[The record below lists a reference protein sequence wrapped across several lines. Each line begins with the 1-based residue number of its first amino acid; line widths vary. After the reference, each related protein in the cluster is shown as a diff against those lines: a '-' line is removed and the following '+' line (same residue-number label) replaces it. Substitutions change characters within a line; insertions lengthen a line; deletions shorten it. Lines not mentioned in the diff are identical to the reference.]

1 MHVGKHTKE
10 DAEEFIR
17 GVKERSDGTP
27 PLFTS
32 DELKEYPSAI
42 EACYSREVQPQKT
55 GKRGRPKTRPV
66 LLIEEG
72 LLYAQVE
79 KTREKGRVVNVE
91 KKVIIG
97 SIEEVRDV
105 LLQTSS
111 DEISTY
117 CAERNNLTMRQSN
130 GRLSRKKLSF
140 SKNLEKFKQQMRLDT
155 AYYNLCRTHMSIRLG
170 AVKGVTRGKPRT
182 PAMAEDIADH
192 IWSLTELLCYRIP
205 INS

>member
-17 GVKERSDGTP
+17 GIKERSDGAP

-42 EACYSREVQPQKT
+42 KACYAQEVLPPKT
-55 GKRGRPKTRPV
+55 GKRGRPMTRP
-66 LLIEEG
+66 IQMFEEG

-79 KTREKGRVVNVE
+79 KTREKGRVVNIE

-97 SIEEVRDV
+97 SVQKVKDV
-105 LLQTSS
+105 LLQTSC

-140 SKNLEKFKQQMRLDT
+140 SKKLETFKQQMRLDT
-155 AYYNLCRTHMSIRLG
+155 AYYNLCRTHLSLRRG
-170 AVKGVTRGKPRT
+170 TVKGVTRGEPRT
-182 PAMAEDIADH
+182 PAMAEGITDH
-192 IWSLTELLCYRIP
+192 IWSLTELLSYRTP